1 MLFKA
6 KWLSEIFTD
15 YKSEIPEEMQIDIVT
30 TDSRTKNNNTLFIPL
45 VGDNFDGHAYIE
57 QAISNG
63 AIAVLW
69 DKSKLLPKEIDAKII
84 VFYVEDTLVALQ
96 KLAGAYRDEINPVV
110 IGITGSN
117 GKTTTKDV
125 AAAVLTTTYE
135 THYTLGNFNNHIGLP
150 LTILAMPRTT
160 EMLIVEMGMNHFGEI
175 EQLSKI
181 AKPDYAIIT
190 NIGESHIEYLGSR
203 AGIAKA
209 KLEIITGMKS
219 SGSLII
225 DGDEALLQKDQLA
238 ENTITCGF
246 SSSNDLQ
253 INSCEIKTDGTIFEL
268 SNGFNYEVPLLG
280 RHHAQN
286 ATYVIA
292 LAQLLQIEQSLIKQ
306 GLLELKQTAM
316 RFEMIQGR
324 NGVSIINDAYNA
336 SPTSMKAAIEVI
348 KQMNGYNDKVL
359 ILGDIFELGEY
370 VDPLHRSIAD
380 VIEQPITAL
389 LTYGDAAA
397 LITEEVTKKT
407 PSVKAK
413 HFTSKTAL
421 LAELEKHLHV
431 DAILLFKASRGMAFE
446 KIVENIY

>member
-15 YKSEIPEEMQIDIVT
+15 YKSEIDEEIQIDIVT

-45 VGDNFDGHAYIE
+45 IGDNFDGHGYIE

-69 DKSKLLPKEIDAKII
+69 DKSKPLPNEIDTKII
-84 VFYVEDTLVALQ
+84 VFYVEDTLTALQ
-96 KLAGAYRDEINPVV
+96 TLAGAYRDVVNPVV

-117 GKTTTKDV
+117 GKTTTKDI

-209 KLEIITGMKS
+209 KLEIITGMKA

-225 DGDEALLQKDQLA
+225 DGDEALLEKEQFA
-238 ENTITCGF
+238 ENTIRCGF
-246 SSSNDLQ
+246 ASGNDLQ
-253 INSCEIKTDGTIFEL
+253 INNCEIATDGTLFEL
-268 SNGFNYEVPLLG
+268 NNGFNYKVPLLG
-280 RHHAQN
+280 KHHAQN

-316 RFEMIQGR
+316 RFEMIQGN

-348 KQMNGYNDKVL
+348 KQMNGYKDKVL

-407 PSVKAK
+407 PFVKAK

-421 LAELEKHLHV
+421 LAELENYLHV